1 MQVIYINDLDGS
13 PYIVQKPEGQKSL
26 AFLQSLVQGLIESV
40 QLAEGLDLWVNE
52 EGLFRSDF
60 SVNEFATTLA
70 GEGYR
75 LVGPAVIAGYD
86 EEGNTTGVDDDIRTM
101 LSVFGKVFSAEE
113 VNAVRA
119 EQLAKIKEGAS
130 V

>member
-26 AFLQSLVQGLIESV
+26 EFLQSLVQGLIESV
-40 QLAEGLDLWVNE
+40 QLVDGLDLWVNE

-60 SVNEFATTLA
+60 SLNEFASTLA

-86 EEGNTTGVDDDIRTM
+86 EEGNTKGVDNDIRTM

-113 VNAVRA
+113 VNTIRA
-119 EQLAKIKEGAS
+119 EQLAKIKEGAT